1 MYNTPAASDFDDWNQ
16 PGWSY
21 GDLEPL
27 IRKSIK
33 FLSPE
38 EPGSS
43 PHSDEGVFH
52 VSRGGHSVSY
62 GEEFA
67 KACRLVLGDAKECE
81 NITTYRMGHGFGRQ
95 PKLITSD
102 GKRSNVA
109 DAYLHPCLAKKLT
122 VVTGVTID
130 KVIFK
135 GNEAVGVKVIG
146 NNLPSASFGT
156 NEKYTK
162 TVKANEMVVLTC
174 GALGSPAV
182 LERSGIGSAEVLKA
196 AGVEVKVDL
205 PGVGHDLDDHQL
217 ICPMYRA
224 TEGYY
229 EPFDR
234 YARGDKTVKEP
245 VDEEYERTG
254 KGIAASN
261 GFDFGMK
268 IRPTKEEISSMGPA
282 FEKYWKRIGADKPDK
297 PLYSNVILPYFY
309 SYRPPPEGKYFC
321 IGGFHNYPASR
332 GSVHIRSTDPFSL
345 PRAVSGFLT
354 RPEDLPVHN
363 VFCRRLP
370 FYEGEEPDS
379 HPRFDPKSPARLRT
393 SDDPNRTDKPVEEDV
408 IPYSAEDDR
417 VIELYVRENV
427 ATAYHSIGT
436 CAMRG
441 RDAMGVVDARL
452 NVHGVKNLKVAAE
465 NAARIILQD
474 LDAMNGVRHV
484 SAKL

>member
-1 MYNTPAASDFDDWNQ
+1 
-16 PGWSY
+16 
-21 GDLEPL
+21 
-27 IRKSIK
+27 
-33 FLSPE
+33 
-38 EPGSS
+38 
-43 PHSDEGVFH
+43 
-52 VSRGGHSVSY
+52 
-62 GEEFA
+62 
-67 KACRLVLGDAKECE
+67 
-81 NITTYRMGHGFGRQ
+81 
-95 PKLITSD
+95 
-102 GKRSNVA
+102 
-109 DAYLHPCLAKKLT
+109 
-122 VVTGVTID
+122 
-130 KVIFK
+130 
-135 GNEAVGVKVIG
+135 
-146 NNLPSASFGT
+146 
-156 NEKYTK
+156 
-162 TVKANEMVVLTC
+162 
-174 GALGSPAV
+174 
-182 LERSGIGSAEVLKA
+182 
-196 AGVEVKVDL
+196 
-205 PGVGHDLDDHQL
+205 
-217 ICPMYRA
+217 MYRA

-332 GSVHIRSTDPFSL
+332 GSRIYLFVYGT
-345 PRAVSGFLT
+345 T
-354 RPEDLPVHN
+354 RNN

>member
-1 MYNTPAASDFDDWNQ
+1 MNTQ
-16 PGWSY
+16 
-21 GDLEPL
+21 
-27 IRKSIK
+27 SIK

-38 EPGSS
+38 EPESS

-332 GSVHIRSTDPFSL
+332 GSVHIRSTDPFAL

-363 VFCRRLP
+363 VFCRLLP

-452 NVHGVKNLKVAAE
+452 NVHGVKNLKVADLSICPSNIGSNATSIVLLIAE

>member
-1 MYNTPAASDFDDWNQ
+1 
-16 PGWSY
+16 
-21 GDLEPL
+21 
-27 IRKSIK
+27 
-33 FLSPE
+33 
-38 EPGSS
+38 
-43 PHSDEGVFH
+43 
-52 VSRGGHSVSY
+52 
-62 GEEFA
+62 
-67 KACRLVLGDAKECE
+67 
-81 NITTYRMGHGFGRQ
+81 
-95 PKLITSD
+95 
-102 GKRSNVA
+102 
-109 DAYLHPCLAKKLT
+109 
-122 VVTGVTID
+122 
-130 KVIFK
+130 
-135 GNEAVGVKVIG
+135 
-146 NNLPSASFGT
+146 
-156 NEKYTK
+156 
-162 TVKANEMVVLTC
+162 
-174 GALGSPAV
+174 
-182 LERSGIGSAEVLKA
+182 
-196 AGVEVKVDL
+196 
-205 PGVGHDLDDHQL
+205 
-217 ICPMYRA
+217 MYRA

-245 VDEEYERTG
+245 IDEEYERTG

-332 GSVHIRSTDPFSL
+332 GSVHIRSTDPFAL

-354 RPEDLPVHN
+354 RPEDLPVH
-363 VFCRRLP
+363 VWYYKKQREFCRRLP
-370 FYEGEEPDS
+370 FYEGEQPDS

-452 NVHGVKNLKVAAE
+452 NVHGVKNLKVADLSICPSNIGSNTTSIVLLIAE
-465 NAARIILQD
+465 NAARIFLQD